1 MFLLDFLT
9 HQDGLLWSLGEVIL
23 PLSKTNSL
31 GPLLNSGACPI
42 DSFKQIHEEL
52 LVPEYNVPP
61 ADIGMAEP

>member
-1 MFLLDFLT
+1 M
-9 HQDGLLWSLGEVIL
+9 IL

-31 GPLLNSGACPI
+31 GPLLTSGACPI